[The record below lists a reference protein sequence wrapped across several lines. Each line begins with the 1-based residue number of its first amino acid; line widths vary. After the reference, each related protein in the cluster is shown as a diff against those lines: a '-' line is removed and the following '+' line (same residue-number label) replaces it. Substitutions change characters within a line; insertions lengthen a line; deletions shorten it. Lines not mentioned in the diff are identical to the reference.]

1 MKSRLATFA
10 MLSMLAVSLSA
21 CSAMSPSRTNGA
33 TTEVVPNTGA
43 SSASTPLPATVPVVV
58 AQETPNSDASGVRE
72 VMLAT
77 NSKLGSMLTD
87 AQGRTLYLLTKDGAN
102 MPSCYVSC
110 AQLWP
115 PFITS
120 AKPIAGN
127 GVDAS
132 KLGTATRTD
141 GSTQVTYNGHPLY
154 YFAQDAKAGDTNG
167 EGYGGVWF
175 VISPSGE
182 PIH

>member
-1 MKSRLATFA
+1 MKTRLVAFA
-10 MLSMLAVSLSA
+10 VLSILAIGLSA
-21 CSAMSPSRTNGA
+21 CSAMSPAGTRGV
-33 TTEVVPNTGA
+33 TTEVIPNTGA
-43 SSASTPLPATVPVVV
+43 SSVTTPLPATVPAAAVQGV
-58 AQETPNSDASGVRE
+58 PNSDASGVRE
-72 VMLAT
+72 VMLAS

-87 AQGRTLYLLTKDGAN
+87 AHGRALYMLTKDGTN
-102 MPSCYVSC
+102 MPTCYSSC

-120 AKPIAGN
+120 ANSIAGN

-132 KLGTATRTD
+132 KLGTTTRTD

-154 YFAQDAKAGDTNG
+154 YFAQDLKPGYTSG

-175 VISPSGE
+175 VVSPSGE